1 MAFFFEQSE
10 EPSADERRLE
20 YFSGWDGRGTGVA
33 LADGPA
39 AVWVS
44 AGDVRRARGVLSC
57 AWHVL
62 DADNPSQPG
71 VAEWILV
78 RIQLL
83 ELIKETLSSS
93 KETNEL
99 GIDFIG
105 IVH

>member
-78 RIQLL
+78 RILTTPRTYKRDSFVEYL
-83 ELIKETLSSS
+83 NLKKRMNWEYRL
-93 KETNEL
+93 
-99 GIDFIG
+99 
-105 IVH
+105 